1 MSRVTRSTSCSPAR
15 QQANR
20 DGDIPGMPA
29 DRNPLRV
36 LEHALHAGDHQLA
49 ELIAERL
56 FPGAVR
62 TVLRLRERFGI

>member
-1 MSRVTRSTSCSPAR
+1 
-15 QQANR
+15 
-20 DGDIPGMPA
+20 MPA

-49 ELIAERL
+49 RMIAEKL

-62 TVLRLRERFGI
+62 TLLALREQLRI

>member
-1 MSRVTRSTSCSPAR
+1 
-15 QQANR
+15 
-20 DGDIPGMPA
+20 MPA

-49 ELIAERL
+49 HLIAQRL

-62 TVLRLRERFGI
+62 TLRTLRERFGI